1 MMNGKIE
8 NKKEICT
15 VIIVR
20 VNIMC
25 GCVPEITGLLYER
38 KNGSGIAFFFLFLGL
53 MLKCIYLVP

>member
-1 MMNGKIE
+1 MTNGKIE

-20 VNIMC
+20 VNIVC

-53 MLKCIYLVP
+53 MP